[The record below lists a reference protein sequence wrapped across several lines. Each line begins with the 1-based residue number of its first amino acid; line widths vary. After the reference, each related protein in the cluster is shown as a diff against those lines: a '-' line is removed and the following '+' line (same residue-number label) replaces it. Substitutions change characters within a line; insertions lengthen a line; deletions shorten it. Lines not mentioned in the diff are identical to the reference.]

1 MWNWQQPLLSKEI
14 YVLKYTGNI
23 KSLILLLLY
32 FQYIYYVNKPQNFI
46 SNLIN
51 FCKKSQVQL
60 KTYCFCF
67 SSVNH
72 FWNNIRYLVLFFLL
86 LKMFSSKMKYKAW
99 ITTFIF
105 IHFSDELFDSGQEE
119 GVSLRSVKK
128 YGCNQ
133 RPLTCPPQMHQSTSS
148 TLSSS
153 SFGHHSLPRRQMT
166 TSPSDQCS
174 LCGFSIQVDRVSI
187 KGVVYHK
194 ACFKCT
200 R

>member
-1 MWNWQQPLLSKEI
+1 M
-14 YVLKYTGNI
+14 G
-23 KSLILLLLY
+23 
-32 FQYIYYVNKPQNFI
+32 
-46 SNLIN
+46 
-51 FCKKSQVQL
+51 
-60 KTYCFCF
+60 TYK
-67 SSVNH
+67 N
-72 FWNNIRYLVLFFLL
+72 
-86 LKMFSSKMKYKAW
+86 
-99 ITTFIF
+99 
-105 IHFSDELFDSGQEE
+105 ELFDSGQEE

-200 R
+200 SAFGRLLGFFHLSPVLSDTFSLHFFFFYIFSLSFFRLHPVSFHITKCFLFYPSHLDMHAFICLFYLFVFLSFSVFFCFT

>member
-1 MWNWQQPLLSKEI
+1 M
-14 YVLKYTGNI
+14 
-23 KSLILLLLY
+23 
-32 FQYIYYVNKPQNFI
+32 
-46 SNLIN
+46 
-51 FCKKSQVQL
+51 KKSKVQL
-60 KTYCFCF
+60 KTYCNFCF

-86 LKMFSSKMKYKAW
+86 LKMFSSKMKY
-99 ITTFIF
+99 FVLGMNNY
-105 IHFSDELFDSGQEE
+105 IHFLYFSDELFDSGQEE

-153 SFGHHSLPRRQMT
+153 SFGHHSLPRRQMA